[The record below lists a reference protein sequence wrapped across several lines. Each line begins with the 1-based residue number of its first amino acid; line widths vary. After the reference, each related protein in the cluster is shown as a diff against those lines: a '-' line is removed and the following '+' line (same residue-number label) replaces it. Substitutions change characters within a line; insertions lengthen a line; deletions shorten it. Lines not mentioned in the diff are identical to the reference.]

1 MPLDPSFMHP
11 SIFGTEDQT
20 SAYYTKQA
28 EVFVRETQ
36 SVDMSGLYE
45 RFLPHLRSGAHIL
58 DAGCGS
64 GRDTRAFRERGFTVT
79 AFDAS
84 PAIASMAEAYLEMPV
99 AVMRFQEIDWSRH
112 FDGIWACASLLHV
125 SGAELPAVVRRLA
138 RALKPGGL
146 LYASF
151 KYGEGEQ
158 IRNGRHFTDLD
169 ETGLADLLKQTPELI
184 EVETWV
190 TGDVRPGRESER
202 WLNTLLQTREPA

>member
-1 MPLDPSFMHP
+1 MGLVME
-11 SIFGTEDQT
+11 GQT
-20 SAYYTKQA
+20 TAYYNHQA
-28 EVFVRETQ
+28 EAFVRETQ
-36 SVDMSGLYE
+36 SLDMSRLYE
-45 RFLPHLRSGAHIL
+45 RFLPHLPSGAHIL

-64 GRDTRAFRERGFTVT
+64 GRDTRAFLERGFTAT

-84 PAIASMAEAYLEMPV
+84 PAIASLAEAYLEMPV
-99 AVMRFQEIDWSRH
+99 TVMRVQEIDWSRQ

-125 SGAELPAVVRRLA
+125 SGAELPAVMRRLA
-138 RALKPGGL
+138 HALKPGGL

-158 IRNGRHFTDLD
+158 VRNGRQFIDLD
-169 ETGLADLLKQTPELI
+169 EIGLADLLRQTPELI

-202 WLNTLLQTREPA
+202 WLNTLLQTRESA

>member
-1 MPLDPSFMHP
+1 M
-11 SIFGTEDQT
+11 EDQT
-20 SAYYTKQA
+20 TAYYTKQA
-28 EVFVRETQ
+28 EAFVRETQ
-36 SVDMSGLYE
+36 SVDMSALYE
-45 RFLPHLRSGAHIL
+45 RFLPHLPSGAHIL

-64 GRDTRAFRERGFTVT
+64 GRDTRAFVDSGFMVT

-84 PAIASMAEAYLEMPV
+84 PAIAALAETYSEMPV
-99 AVMRFQEIDWSRH
+99 AVKRFQEIDWCRH

-169 ETGLADLLKQTPELI
+169 ETGLADLLRQTPELI

-202 WLNTLLQTREPA
+202 WLNTLLQTREAA

>member
-1 MPLDPSFMHP
+1 MGLVME
-11 SIFGTEDQT
+11 GQT
-20 SAYYTKQA
+20 AAYYTHQA
-28 EVFVRETQ
+28 EAFVRETQ
-36 SVDMSGLYE
+36 SVDMSRLYE
-45 RFLPHLRSGAHIL
+45 RFLPHLPSGAHIL

-64 GRDTRAFRERGFTVT
+64 GRDTRAFLERGFRVT

-84 PAIASMAEAYLEMPV
+84 PAIAALAEAYLEMPV
-99 AVMRFQEIDWSRH
+99 AVMRFQEIDWSRR

-138 RALKPGGL
+138 HALKPGGL

-158 IRNGRHFTDLD
+158 IRNGRQFTDLD
-169 ETGLADLLKQTPELI
+169 ETGLADLLKQTQELI

-190 TGDVRPGRESER
+190 TGDVRPGREAEC
-202 WLNTLLQTREPA
+202 WLNTLLRA